1 MMSLDVVM
9 SSVLT
14 CRLWAN
20 AGYPQAAMAAPQ
32 NSSNSGLEVDA
43 ASTSTVMDMHWSIQE
58 IARLTGV
65 TSRTLRHYDA
75 VGLLPA
81 VRTTASGPRRYDR
94 TALVRLQRI
103 LLLRDLG
110 LGLADIAQVLD
121 SDQDEAKALRR
132 HLVSLRA
139 EQDRLARQ
147 IASVERTV
155 TALEKDPEAKE
166 NMMAQDMLDGFDHT
180 QYEQEV
186 TERWGRDAYVKGDT
200 WWRGLGKEGQD
211 QFTAQVQALNTA
223 WIEAAGAGLDPA
235 SDEAQAIAARHAAWL
250 VAVPGTPG
258 HEQGRPDRG
267 YLLGLGDLYVADERF
282 AANYGGIEGATFVR
296 DALRVYAERAYPDSE
311 S

>member
-1 MMSLDVVM
+1 
-9 SSVLT
+9 
-14 CRLWAN
+14 
-20 AGYPQAAMAAPQ
+20 
-32 NSSNSGLEVDA
+32 
-43 ASTSTVMDMHWSIQE
+43 MHWSIQE

-110 LGLADIAQVLD
+110 LGLGDIAEVLD
-121 SDQDEAKALRR
+121 SEQDEAKALRR
-132 HLVSLRA
+132 HLDSLRA
-139 EQDRLARQ
+139 EQHRLARQ

-155 TALEKDPEAKE
+155 AALEKDPEAKE
-166 NMMAQDMLDGFDHT
+166 DIMAKDMLDGFDHT
-180 QYEQEV
+180 QHEQEV
-186 TERWGRDAYVKGDT
+186 TERWGRDAYAKSDA

-211 QFTAQVQALNTA
+211 RFKVEVQALNAA
-223 WIEAAGAGLDPA
+223 WIEATEAGLDPA

-258 HEQGRPDRG
+258 HEQGRPDKG
-267 YLLGLGDLYVADERF
+267 YLLGLGDMYVADDRF
-282 AANYGGIEGATFVR
+282 AANYGGTEGATFVR
-296 DALRVYAERAYPDSE
+296 DALRVYAERAYPE
-311 S
+311 GEV

>member
-1 MMSLDVVM
+1 M
-9 SSVLT
+9 
-14 CRLWAN
+14 
-20 AGYPQAAMAAPQ
+20 Q
-32 NSSNSGLEVDA
+32 
-43 ASTSTVMDMHWSIQE
+43 WSIQE

-81 VRTTASGPRRYDR
+81 ARTTASGPRRYDR

-110 LGLADIAQVLD
+110 LGLGDIAEVLD
-121 SDQDEAKALRR
+121 TDQGEAEALRT

-155 TALEKDPEAKE
+155 AALEKDPDTKEDIMAK
-166 NMMAQDMLDGFDHT
+166 DMFDGFDHT

-186 TERWGRDAYVKGDT
+186 TERWGRDAYQKSDA
-200 WWRGLGKEGQD
+200 WWRGLGEQGQ
-211 QFTAQVQALNTA
+211 QQWKARLETLIKA
-223 WIEAAGAGLDPA
+223 WTDAAEAGLDPA
-235 SDEAQAIAARHAAWL
+235 SDEAQAIAARHAEWL

-267 YLLGLGDLYVADERF
+267 YLLGLADMYVADERF
-282 AANYGGIEGATFVR
+282 AANYGGTEGATFVR
-296 DALRVYAERAYPDSE
+296 DVLRVYADQVY
-311 S
+311 